1 MDSFIEGLYN
11 AIYFIIN
18 QFLSIVLL
26 PINQLLEPLLAGVL
40 TSEQLLSFYGI
51 LNTYI
56 LPTCAF
62 FVHY

>member
-18 QFLSIVLL
+18 QFSSIVLL

-40 TSEQLLSFYGI
+40 TFS
-51 LNTYI
+51 
-56 LPTCAF
+56 AF
-62 FVHY
+62 KATTQ